1 MFNSGGEGW
10 RFSSYI
16 LATSKPAAAYLLPL
30 HCPGLNGLFV
40 HILQKNSLK
49 ISD

>member
-10 RFSSYI
+10 RFSRYN
-16 LATSKPAAAYLLPL
+16 LAISNTAAAYLLPL
-30 HCPGLNGLFV
+30 HSPGLNSLFV